1 MGEHRYYPTAGRI
14 PTMNTMYEIMEEIQ
28 RQIDWRGPT
37 GAAMGHIVVE
47 RDAMIRLMESIRHM
61 EAVLTKNE

>member
-1 MGEHRYYPTAGRI
+1 
-14 PTMNTMYEIMEEIQ
+14 MNTMYEIMEEIQ

-37 GAAMGHIVVE
+37 GRTMGHIVVE